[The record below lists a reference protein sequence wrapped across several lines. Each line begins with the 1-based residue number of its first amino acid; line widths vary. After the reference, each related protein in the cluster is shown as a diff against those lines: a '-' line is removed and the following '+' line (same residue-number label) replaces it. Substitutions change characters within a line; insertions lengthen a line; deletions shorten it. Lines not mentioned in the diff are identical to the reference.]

1 MRYIYC
7 CMDFLINESQ
17 LRTILQEQDESR
29 MTDYM
34 KTMYSFTKN
43 LVNRASKVYGLN
55 LKMLLTWGTSVGG
68 LVMPLDQFIRS
79 GNFDLTDDQ
88 RYLVLAGI
96 AFIIFFENKRGLVKI
111 LEKIKSEGLEEV
123 FRAGLDKAKDLKSS
137 FKGFLS
143 SLNVTVSSFM
153 DTVAYSFLIPIIL
166 DIQHIA
172 IRTSDPKESAV
183 LIAERLF
190 ASGVIV
196 VGTQALSQVIRKII
210 ERIK

>member
-29 MTDYM
+29 MTEYM

-43 LVNRASKVYGLN
+43 LTNRVSKVYTLN
-55 LKMLLTWGTSVGG
+55 VKMLLTWGTAVGG
-68 LVMPLDQFIRS
+68 LVMPLDQFIKS
-79 GNFDLTDDQ
+79 GEFDLSDDQ

-96 AFIIFFENKRGLVKI
+96 AFILFFDNKKGLVKI
-111 LEKIKSEGLEEV
+111 LEKIKEEGLEDV
-123 FRAGLDKAKDLKSS
+123 FRKTLEKGKDLKSS

-143 SLNVTVSSFM
+143 SLNVSVSSFM

-166 DIQHIA
+166 DIQNIA
-172 IRTSDPKESAV
+172 ESSVDPKEAGL
-183 LIAERLF
+183 LIAERLVS
-190 ASGVIV
+190 SGIV
-196 VGTQALSQVIRKII
+196 VVGAQVLSQVIRKII
-210 ERIK
+210 QKLK